1 MFSVTV
7 HSLIFTKRQLGRR
20 RLPLLLDESEARSLM
35 SKAYDAVVVGAGHTG
50 LVCVPYLART
60 LMLERRNAIGGAA
73 LTQQIASGFSR
84 VHFLV
89 SCEYFAF
96 AHHRGLRSAASR
108 PGEYAV
114 FGRARPARRRRLHR
128 FFDEI
133 AKTRKSF
140 ARFNKRNG
148 EIQSASECPNYCII
162 RNGGLRCRKRQAVR
176 ARGRVSRLYANEPS
190 GEPKFGSTR
199 AAWKKIEK

>member
-7 HSLIFTKRQLGRR
+7 HSLIFTKRQLERR
-20 RLPLLLDESEARSLM
+20 RLPPLLDESEARSLM

-50 LVCVPYLART
+50 LVCVTYLART

-73 LTQQIASGFSR
+73 LTQQIAPGFSR
-84 VHFLV
+84 VHFLL
-89 SCEYFAF
+89 SCEYFA
-96 AHHRGLRSAASR
+96 S
-108 PGEYAV
+108 
-114 FGRARPARRRRLHR
+114 
-128 FFDEI
+128 

-148 EIQSASECPNYCII
+148 EIHSASECPNYCII
-162 RNGGLRCRKRQAVR
+162 RNGGLRCRHAVR
-176 ARGRVSRLYANEPS
+176 ARGSMSRLYANEPS
-190 GEPKFGSTR
+190 GEPRFGLTR

>member
-7 HSLIFTKRQLGRR
+7 HSLISTIRQLERR
-20 RLPLLLDESEARSLM
+20 RLPPLLDELEARSLM
-35 SKAYDAVVVGAGHTG
+35 PKAYDAVVVGAGHTG
-50 LVCVPYLART
+50 LVCVTCLART
-60 LMLERRNAIGGAA
+60 LMLERRNAIGGVA
-73 LTQQIASGFSR
+73 LTQQIAPGFSR
-84 VHFLV
+84 VHFLL
-89 SCEYFAF
+89 SCEYFAS
-96 AHHRGLRSAASR
+96 AHRRGLRFAASR
-108 PGEYAV
+108 PGEHAV

-148 EIQSASECPNYCII
+148 EIHSASEWLNYCII
-162 RNGGLRCRKRQAVR
+162 RNGGLRCRKRHAVR
-176 ARGRVSRLYANEPS
+176 ARSSVSRLYANEPS
-190 GEPKFGSTR
+190 GEPRFGLTR